1 MLQNFLYCILLRS
14 LYFAR
19 EYIRYLF
26 LLLFCNC
33 I

>member
-14 LYFAR
+14 FYFTR
-19 EYIRYLF
+19 EYIGYLL
-26 LLLFCNC
+26 LLLFCNS